1 MTRSVNER
9 VKKRRETLRA
19 QGLRPIQIWVPDTRS
34 ANFAMQCRAQSRVLQ
49 GDAREREVL
58 DWIEDVADLGDWQ

>member
-9 VKKRRETLRA
+9 VKKRREVLRA

-34 ANFAMQCRAQSRVLQ
+34 ANFAMQCRMQSSALQ
-49 GDAREREVL
+49 GDAQEHAVL
-58 DWIEDVADLGDWQ
+58 DWIEDVADLDDWQ